1 MAEIDLVDVTK
12 RFPDGTTA
20 VDDVTFTIQDGEFF
34 ILVGPSG
41 CGKST
46 LLNMIVGLE
55 EITEGELKVDGKVV
69 NDVDPKDRNMAMVF
83 QSYALYPHMT
93 VRENISFPLR
103 LAKMDEAE
111 IAERVDEAA
120 RILQLSELLDRKPAN
135 LSGGQRQRVAMGRA
149 IVREPAAFLMD
160 EPLSNLDAKLRVQT
174 RTQIARL
181 QNRLKTTT
189 VYVTHDQ
196 TEAMTLG
203 DRIAL
208 MRRGVVQQL
217 GTPRELYEQPANLFV
232 AGFIGSP
239 AMNFL
244 RARGVRVP
252 GQAAHGG
259 VRPARRGG
267 GRGRRRRPVADRRHP
282 AGELRGRRPGAG
294 GRPPPR
300 AHVHGHDRGRR
311 VDGVGAVRLLHRRRG
326 GGGVGAGPPR
336 RPHAPRTCGPSDEGT
351 QVVARLERASQARQ
365 GRGAGAVARRPRP
378 PPVRPRHR
386 GAPQPAQQEEASPPA
401 AAAGETS
408 PSPSRRSRRR
418 RQDQDRT
425 ERARTETV
433 ERPVPPAGSLR
444 RRRRRILRRPP
455 HPPVE
460 LPETRAM
467 GSGKI
472 PGSPSTIARSVV
484 AHSHPPSELVDDLG
498 VPRVGPQQTVP
509 GVGQA
514 QVGVGLRLVGS
525 HQSRLPQQ
533 GQGRL
538 VLVPEPALA
547 HVGPLQRVPQRLH
560 HPEAPRLHPLG
571 QAGVALGPGD
581 LDAGPLLG
589 GERHPFQEVPLVG
602 LEGQVGDPEVGR
614 RSRPG

>member
-20 VDDVTFTIQDGEFF
+20 VKDVTFTIQDGEFF

-55 EITEGELKVDGKVV
+55 EISDGELKVDGKVV

-103 LAKMDEAE
+103 LAKMSDSE
-111 IAERVDEAA
+111 ISKRVDDAA

-174 RTQIARL
+174 RTQIAAL
-181 QNRLKTTT
+181 QSRLKTTT

-244 RARGVRVP
+244 RAEASGSRIKLPMVDVDLPSAGTDGSGTRTLIAGIRPENFEDAALVP
-252 GQAAHGG
+252 DD
-259 VRPARRGG
+259 
-267 GRGRRRRPVADRRHP
+267 DRRHG
-282 AGELRGRRPGAG
+282 ATFTATIDVVEWMGSELFVYFTVGGAAAPELGRHADLSADDV
-294 GRPPPR
+294 R
-300 AHVHGHDRGRR
+300 A
-311 VDGVGAVRLLHRRRG
+311 
-326 GGGVGAGPPR
+326 
-336 RPHAPRTCGPSDEGT
+336 SDEGT
-351 QVVARLERASQARQ
+351 QVGARLERASQARAGEELELWLDARAIHLFDPDSGERLSRPQ
-365 GRGAGAVARRPRP
+365 GEPGRP
-378 PPVRPRHR
+378 PAEAETAE
-386 GAPQPAQQEEASPPA
+386 APPAEPAPSPPA
-401 AAAGETS
+401 ETAGA
-408 PSPSRRSRRR
+408 PS
-418 RQDQDRT
+418 
-425 ERARTETV
+425 
-433 ERPVPPAGSLR
+433 G
-444 RRRRRILRRPP
+444 
-455 HPPVE
+455 
-460 LPETRAM
+460 
-467 GSGKI
+467 
-472 PGSPSTIARSVV
+472 
-484 AHSHPPSELVDDLG
+484 
-498 VPRVGPQQTVP
+498 
-509 GVGQA
+509 
-514 QVGVGLRLVGS
+514 
-525 HQSRLPQQ
+525 
-533 GQGRL
+533 
-538 VLVPEPALA
+538 
-547 HVGPLQRVPQRLH
+547 
-560 HPEAPRLHPLG
+560 
-571 QAGVALGPGD
+571 
-581 LDAGPLLG
+581 
-589 GERHPFQEVPLVG
+589 
-602 LEGQVGDPEVGR
+602 
-614 RSRPG
+614 